1 MNQLRTSMLGS
12 GPEQNTRL
20 AILLILI
27 TTVMFA
33 LLDTGVKYVGQFYPV
48 LQIAWAR
55 YVFQMVVV
63 PVVIGGTRPR
73 DILRT
78 RRPGLQVLR
87 SMMMVGATL
96 SFFTAVRYMPV
107 AEASAIGMISPLL
120 VTALAI
126 PLLGE
131 RVGRRRWMAVLCG
144 LIGALIIIRPGFG
157 TLSWAALLPVVT
169 AVCYA
174 LYQITTRMLAE
185 IDPPIT
191 TFFYSGAVGVVVLS
205 LAVPFSWQTP
215 TVGGWAMMIAL
226 GLLAG
231 AGHYCVIQAMRRA
244 PASVLAPVSFVQ
256 LVWVA
261 ILGYLVFGDFPDKFT
276 FLGAAIVV
284 GSSGYVFYRENVVKR
299 AAKTKERS

>member
-1 MNQLRTSMLGS
+1 MNQLRRSMLGS

-63 PVVIGGTRPR
+63 PVVIGGARPR
-73 DILRT
+73 DIIRT
-78 RRPGLQVLR
+78 KRPGLQVLR

-144 LIGALIIIRPGFG
+144 LIGALVIIRPGFG
-157 TLSWAALLPVVT
+157 ALSWAALLPVVT

-226 GLLAG
+226 GLIAG
-231 AGHYCVIQAMRRA
+231 VGHYCVIQAMRRA

-256 LVWVA
+256 LVWVV

>member
-1 MNQLRTSMLGS
+1 MLESGS
-12 GPEQNTRL
+12 ERDMRIG
-20 AILLILI
+20 ILFILI

-55 YVFQMVVV
+55 YVFQMAVV
-63 PVVIGGTRPR
+63 PMVIGRFRPR

-78 RRPGLQVLR
+78 KRPGLQVMR
-87 SMMMVGATL
+87 SMLMVGATL
-96 SFFTAVRYMPV
+96 SFFTAVTYMPV
-107 AEASAIGMISPLL
+107 AEASAIGMIAPLM

-126 PLLGE
+126 PMLGE
-131 RVGRRRWMAVLCG
+131 RVGARRWMAVVIG

-157 TLSWAALLPVVT
+157 SLSWAAILPVIT
-169 AVCYA
+169 AICYA

-205 LAVPFSWQTP
+205 LAVPFAWRTP
-215 TVGGWAMMIAL
+215 TVSGWAMMIAL

-244 PASVLAPVSFVQ
+244 PASVLAPYSFVQ
-256 LVWVA
+256 LVWVTV
-261 ILGYLVFGDFPDKFT
+261 LGYLVFGDFPDKLT
-276 FLGAAIVV
+276 LLGAAIVV
-284 GSSGYVFYRENVVKR
+284 GSGGYVFYRENVVKR
-299 AAKTKERS
+299 AAKTKERR

>member
-1 MNQLRTSMLGS
+1 MNQLRRSMLGS

-63 PVVIGGTRPR
+63 PVVIGGARPR
-73 DILRT
+73 DIIRT
-78 RRPGLQVLR
+78 KRPGLQVLR

-144 LIGALIIIRPGFG
+144 LIGALVIIRPGFG
-157 TLSWAALLPVVT
+157 ALSWAALLPVVT

-231 AGHYCVIQAMRRA
+231 VGHYCVIQAMRRA

-256 LVWVA
+256 LVWVV

>member
-1 MNQLRTSMLGS
+1 MLGS
-12 GPEQNTRL
+12 GTEQNTRL

-33 LLDTGVKYVGQFYPV
+33 MLDTGVKYVGQFYPV

-63 PVVIGGTRPR
+63 PMVIGRSRPR

-78 RRPGLQVLR
+78 KRPGLQVLR

-96 SFFTAVRYMPV
+96 SFFTAVNLMPV

-131 RVGRRRWMAVLCG
+131 QVGRRRWLAVLFG

-157 TLSWAALLPVVT
+157 TLSWAAILPVIT
-169 AVCYA
+169 AICYA

-205 LAVPFSWQTP
+205 LAVPFVWQTP
-215 TVGGWAMMIAL
+215 TMGGWAMMIAL
-226 GLLAG
+226 GLIAG
-231 AGHYCVIQAMRRA
+231 FGHYCVIQAMRRA
-244 PASVLAPVSFVQ
+244 PASVLAPISFVQ

-261 ILGYLVFGDFPDKFT
+261 ILGYLVFGDFPDGYT
-276 FLGAAIVV
+276 LLGATIVV
-284 GSSGYVFYRENVVKR
+284 GSGGYVFYREDIVKR
-299 AAKTKERS
+299 TASPKERS

>member
-1 MNQLRTSMLGS
+1 MMGS
-12 GPEQNTRL
+12 GLERNVRIG
-20 AILLILI
+20 ILFILI
-27 TTVMFA
+27 TSVMFA

-55 YVFQMVVV
+55 YVFQMAVV
-63 PVVIGGTRPR
+63 PMVLGRLRPR

-78 RRPGLQVLR
+78 RRPGLQVVR
-87 SMMMVGATL
+87 SMLMVGATL
-96 SFFTAVRYMPV
+96 SFFTALRYMPV
-107 AEASAIGMISPLL
+107 AEASAIGMIAPLI

-126 PLLGE
+126 PMLGE
-131 RVGRRRWMAVLCG
+131 RVGPRRWLAVLLG

-157 TLSWAALLPVVT
+157 TLSWAAILPVIT
-169 AVCYA
+169 AICYA

-205 LAVPFSWQTP
+205 LAVPFAWQSP
-215 TVGGWAMMIAL
+215 TVGGWAMMIVL

-231 AGHYCVIQAMRRA
+231 VGHYCIILAMRRA
-244 PASVLAPVSFVQ
+244 PASVLAPFSFTQ
-256 LVWVA
+256 LVWVT

-276 FLGAAIVV
+276 LLGAVIVV

-299 AAKTKERS
+299 AAMGDRR

>member
-1 MNQLRTSMLGS
+1 MNQLRRSMLGS

-63 PVVIGGTRPR
+63 PVVIGGARPR
-73 DILRT
+73 DIIRT
-78 RRPGLQVLR
+78 KRPGLQVLR

-144 LIGALIIIRPGFG
+144 LIGALVIIRPGFG

-226 GLLAG
+226 GLIAG
-231 AGHYCVIQAMRRA
+231 VGHYCVIQAMRRA

-256 LVWVA
+256 LVWVV

>member
-1 MNQLRTSMLGS
+1 MRIGILFILTTS
-12 GPEQNTRL
+12 
-20 AILLILI
+20 
-27 TTVMFA
+27 VMFA

-55 YVFQMVVV
+55 YVFQMAMV
-63 PVVIGGTRPR
+63 PLVIGRTRPR
-73 DILRT
+73 DILRA
-78 RRPGLQVLR
+78 RRPGLQVTR
-87 SMMMVGATL
+87 SLLMVGATL

-144 LIGALIIIRPGFG
+144 LIGALVIIRPGFG

-205 LAVPFSWQTP
+205 FAVPFSWQTP
-215 TVGGWAMMIAL
+215 TLDGWAMMISL

-231 AGHYCVIQAMRRA
+231 GGHYCVIQALRRA
-244 PASVLAPVSFVQ
+244 PASVLAPFGFVQ
-256 LVWVA
+256 LVWVT
-261 ILGYLVFGDFPDKFT
+261 ILGYLVFGDFPDNLT
-276 FLGAAIVV
+276 LLGAAIVV
-284 GSSGYVFYRENVVKR
+284 GSGGYVFYRENVVKR
-299 AAKTKERS
+299 AAKEDRP

>member
-1 MNQLRTSMLGS
+1 MTEVSPSIS
-12 GPEQNTRL
+12 GPGVAQNTRL
-20 AILLILI
+20 AILFILI

-55 YVFQMVVV
+55 YVFQMVMV
-63 PVVIGGTRPR
+63 PVVIGRARPR
-73 DILRT
+73 DIIRT

-96 SFFTAVRYMPV
+96 TFFTAVRYMPV

-131 RVGRRRWMAVLCG
+131 KVGKRRWIAVIVG

-157 TLSWAALLPVVT
+157 SLSWAAGLPVIS
-169 AVCYA
+169 AICYS

-205 LAVPFSWQTP
+205 FAVPFSWQTP
-215 TVGGWAMMIAL
+215 TLGGWAMMISL

-231 AGHYCVIQAMRRA
+231 CGHYGVIQAMRRA
-244 PASVLAPVSFVQ
+244 PATVLAPFGYVQ
-256 LVWVA
+256 LVWVS
-261 ILGYLVFGDFPDKFT
+261 ILGYLVFGDFPDNFT
-276 FLGAAIVV
+276 LLGAIIVV
-284 GSSGYVFYRENVVKR
+284 GSGAYVFYRENVVKR
-299 AAKTKERS
+299 TAKGERP

>member
-1 MNQLRTSMLGS
+1 MNQLRRSMLGS

-63 PVVIGGTRPR
+63 PVVIGGARPR
-73 DILRT
+73 DIIRT
-78 RRPGLQVLR
+78 KRPGLQVLR

-144 LIGALIIIRPGFG
+144 LIGALVIIRPGFG

-226 GLLAG
+226 GLIAG
-231 AGHYCVIQAMRRA
+231 VGHYCVIQAMRRA

-256 LVWVA
+256 LVWVV

-299 AAKTKERS
+299 AAKAKERS

>member
-1 MNQLRTSMLGS
+1 MKESRASIPGS
-12 GPEQNTRL
+12 GAEQNTRL
-20 AILLILI
+20 AVLFILI

-33 LLDTGVKYVGQFYPV
+33 MLDTGVKYVGQFYPV

-55 YVFQMVVV
+55 YVFQMAMV
-63 PVVIGGTRPR
+63 PLVIGGTRPR

-78 RRPGLQVLR
+78 KRPGLQVLR
-87 SMMMVGATL
+87 SLMMVGATL
-96 SFFTAVRYMPV
+96 SFFTAVNYMPV

-131 RVGRRRWMAVLCG
+131 RVGRRRWMAVLFG

-157 TLSWAALLPVVT
+157 SLSWAAILPVIT
-169 AVCYA
+169 AICYA

-205 LAVPFSWQTP
+205 LAVPFAWRTP
-215 TVGGWAMMIAL
+215 TVSGWAMMIAL

-244 PASVLAPVSFVQ
+244 PASVLAPYSFVQ
-256 LVWVA
+256 LVWVTV
-261 ILGYLVFGDFPDKFT
+261 LGYLVFGDFPDNLT
-276 FLGAAIVV
+276 LLGAAIVV
-284 GSSGYVFYRENVVKR
+284 GSGGYVFYRENVVKR
-299 AAKTKERS
+299 AAKTKERR

>member
-1 MNQLRTSMLGS
+1 MLIPGT
-12 GPEQNTRL
+12 EQNTRL
-20 AILLILI
+20 AIFFILI
-27 TTVMFA
+27 TSVLFA
-33 LLDTGVKYVGQFYPV
+33 MLDTGVKYVGQFYPV

-63 PVVIGGTRPR
+63 PVVIGKTRPR

-78 RRPGLQVLR
+78 KRPGLQVLR
-87 SMMMVGATL
+87 SLMMVGATL
-96 SFFTAVRYMPV
+96 TFFTAVRYMPV
-107 AEASAIGMISPLL
+107 AEASAIGMIAPLM

-131 RVGRRRWMAVLCG
+131 RVGQRRWIAVIIG

-157 TLSWAALLPVVT
+157 TFSWAALLPVIS
-169 AVCYA
+169 AICYA

-215 TVGGWAMMIAL
+215 TIGGWAMMIAL
-226 GLLAG
+226 GVIAG
-231 AGHYCVIQAMRRA
+231 FGHFFVIQAMRRA
-244 PASVLAPVSFVQ
+244 QASVLAPFGFVQ
-256 LVWVA
+256 LVWVT
-261 ILGYLVFGDFPDKFT
+261 ILGYLVFGDFPDEFT
-276 FLGAAIVV
+276 LLGAAIVV

-299 AAKTKERS
+299 AAKGDQQ

>member
-1 MNQLRTSMLGS
+1 MNQLRTSILRS

-73 DILRT
+73 DIIRT

-299 AAKTKERS
+299 AALGGKQ

>member
-1 MNQLRTSMLGS
+1 MKEVSPSIS
-12 GPEQNTRL
+12 GPGCAQNTRL

-55 YVFQMVVV
+55 YVFQMVMV
-63 PVVIGGTRPR
+63 PVVIGRARPR
-73 DILRT
+73 DIIRT

-96 SFFTAVRYMPV
+96 TFFTAVRYMPV

-131 RVGRRRWMAVLCG
+131 KVGKRRWIAVIVG

-157 TLSWAALLPVVT
+157 SLSWAAGLPVIS
-169 AVCYA
+169 AICYS

-205 LAVPFSWQTP
+205 FAVPFSWQTP
-215 TVGGWAMMIAL
+215 TLGGWAMMISL

-231 AGHYCVIQAMRRA
+231 SGHYCVIQAMRRA
-244 PASVLAPVSFVQ
+244 PATVLAPFGYVQ
-256 LVWVA
+256 LVWVS
-261 ILGYLVFGDFPDKFT
+261 ILGYLVFGDFPDNFT
-276 FLGAAIVV
+276 LLGAVIVV
-284 GSSGYVFYRENVVKR
+284 GSGGYVFYRENVVKQT
-299 AAKTKERS
+299 AKGERP

>member
-1 MNQLRTSMLGS
+1 MLGS
-12 GPEQNTRL
+12 GTEQNTRL

-33 LLDTGVKYVGQFYPV
+33 MLDTGVKYVGQFYPV

-63 PVVIGGTRPR
+63 PMVIGRTRPR

-78 RRPGLQVLR
+78 KRPGLQVLR

-96 SFFTAVRYMPV
+96 SFFTAVNLMPV

-120 VTALAI
+120 VTALAL

-131 RVGRRRWMAVLCG
+131 QVGRRRWLAVLFG

-157 TLSWAALLPVVT
+157 NLSWAAILPVIT
-169 AVCYA
+169 AICYA
-174 LYQITTRMLAE
+174 LYQITTRMLAD

-205 LAVPFSWQTP
+205 LAVPFAWQTP
-215 TVGGWAMMIAL
+215 TAGGWAMMIAL
-226 GLLAG
+226 GLIAG
-231 AGHYCVIQAMRRA
+231 VGHFCVIQALRRA
-244 PASVLAPVSFVQ
+244 PASLLAPFSFTQ
-256 LVWVA
+256 LIWVT
-261 ILGYLVFGDFPDKFT
+261 ILGFLVFGDFPDNYT
-276 FLGAAIVV
+276 LLGAAIVV
-284 GSSGYVFYRENVVKR
+284 GSGGYVFYRENVVKR
-299 AAKTKERS
+299 ATKGVRP

>member
-1 MNQLRTSMLGS
+1 MLRS

-63 PVVIGGTRPR
+63 PVVIGGARPR
-73 DILRT
+73 DIIRT
-78 RRPGLQVLR
+78 KRPGLQVLR

-144 LIGALIIIRPGFG
+144 LIGALVIIRPGFG
-157 TLSWAALLPVVT
+157 ALSWAALLPVVT

-226 GLLAG
+226 GLIAG
-231 AGHYCVIQAMRRA
+231 VGHYCVIQAMRRA

-256 LVWVA
+256 LVWVV

>member
-1 MNQLRTSMLGS
+1 MLESGS
-12 GPEQNTRL
+12 ERDMRIG
-20 AILLILI
+20 ILFILI

-55 YVFQMVVV
+55 YVFQMAVV
-63 PVVIGGTRPR
+63 PMVIGRFRPR

-78 RRPGLQVLR
+78 KRPGLQVMR

-96 SFFTAVRYMPV
+96 SFFPAVTYMPV
-107 AEASAIGMISPLL
+107 AEASAIGMIAPLM

-126 PLLGE
+126 PMLGE
-131 RVGRRRWMAVLCG
+131 RVGPRRWMAVVIG

-157 TLSWAALLPVVT
+157 SLSWAAILPVIT
-169 AVCYA
+169 AICYA

-205 LAVPFSWQTP
+205 LAVPFAWRTP
-215 TVGGWAMMIAL
+215 TVSGWAMMIAL

-244 PASVLAPVSFVQ
+244 PASVLAPYSFVQ
-256 LVWVA
+256 LVWVTV
-261 ILGYLVFGDFPDKFT
+261 LGYLVFGDFPDNYT
-276 FLGAAIVV
+276 LLGAAIVV
-284 GSSGYVFYRENVVKR
+284 GSGGYVFYRENVVKR
-299 AAKTKERS
+299 AAKGVRP

>member
-1 MNQLRTSMLGS
+1 MLGS
-12 GPEQNTRL
+12 GTEQNTRL

-33 LLDTGVKYVGQFYPV
+33 MLDTGVKYVGQFYPV

-63 PVVIGGTRPR
+63 PMVIGRTRPR

-78 RRPGLQVLR
+78 KRPGLQVLR

-96 SFFTAVRYMPV
+96 SFFTAVNLMPV

-131 RVGRRRWMAVLCG
+131 QVGRRRWLAVLFG

-157 TLSWAALLPVVT
+157 TLSWAAILPVIT
-169 AVCYA
+169 AICYA

-205 LAVPFSWQTP
+205 LAVPFVWQTP
-215 TVGGWAMMIAL
+215 TMGGWAMMIAL
-226 GLLAG
+226 GLIAG
-231 AGHYCVIQAMRRA
+231 FGHYCVIQAMRRA
-244 PASVLAPVSFVQ
+244 PASVLAPISFVQ

-261 ILGYLVFGDFPDKFT
+261 ILGYLVFGDFPDGYT
-276 FLGAAIVV
+276 LLGATIVV
-284 GSSGYVFYRENVVKR
+284 GSGGYVFYREDIVKR
-299 AAKTKERS
+299 TASPKERS